1 LPLGQATEKSQ
12 ATQET
17 KQDTEQASRT
27 RKSTQTNASI
37 GADMDTGNG
46 KFEIIEPTNAAEMQ
60 KAMREMMQKHP
71 NHGGWFQE
79 GEEIE
84 IKGSRFRVKSVKPT
98 EIRLK
103 LLPKE

>member
-1 LPLGQATEKSQ
+1 
-12 ATQET
+12 
-17 KQDTEQASRT
+17 
-27 RKSTQTNASI
+27 
-37 GADMDTGNG
+37 MDTGKG
-46 KFEIIEPTNAAEMQ
+46 TFEILKPTNAEQIQSAID
-60 KAMREMMQKHP
+60 AMERKHP

-79 GEEIE
+79 GEEIV